1 MQQQILS
8 GARAWVSSF
17 VIRCFGFAALVFR
30 KAYSTRAGVYMCSCT
45 HRLVGDYAK
54 TAESESLNA
63 KERDKSL
70 PMKCRRGPF
79 RLLAKLM

>member
-1 MQQQILS
+1 
-8 GARAWVSSF
+8 
-17 VIRCFGFAALVFR
+17 
-30 KAYSTRAGVYMCSCT
+30 MCSCT